1 MIEKDYSLSTESKA
15 CLVSMICPK
24 LKEHST
30 ENETTRSLEELR
42 ELMRTLGIEVGSDF
56 VQNKKGVD
64 PATMLGSGKLE
75 EIATQAKEE
84 GANILVFDFELTAS
98 QIRNIK
104 KITDFS
110 VVDRCHV
117 ILEIFAKHAQTR
129 EAKIQIEIA
138 RLQYVLPRLSG
149 FWTHLSRQ
157 KGGVGV
163 RGGEGEQQI
172 ELDRRIIRER
182 IEFYKKEL
190 KEVIKSRDQQK
201 KRRQNQAITAALVGY
216 TNAGKSSL
224 MNRLCQVDVLEEDK
238 LFATLDS
245 TFRTLTPD
253 TRPPMILID
262 TVGFLSNLP
271 NTLIDGFRTTLESA
285 MEAELLII
293 VCDVSDPHYE
303 KHLQVTFDVLN
314 ELGLQNKEKLIVF
327 NKKDLLEDELKKKLA
342 VRKNPDSFLVSTFDK
357 QDMKELREHIINY
370 FLAKQ
375 AHYDLFVP
383 YDAGNV
389 HSSVEGKTNI
399 LSRNNLEKG
408 IFYRVRVPEFIFQN
422 LGIQKYVLAPDDPM
436 LKELL

>member
-1 MIEKDYSLSTESKA
+1 LIEKDYSLSTEAKA
-15 CLVSMICPK
+15 CLVSMISPK

-30 ENETTRSLEELR
+30 EDETKISIDELR
-42 ELMRTLGIEVGSDF
+42 ELMRTLHIEVGSEF
-56 VQNKKGVD
+56 VQNKKSVD
-64 PATMLGSGKLE
+64 PATMLGSGKLQ
-75 EIATQAKEE
+75 EIAEEAKEE

-104 KITDFS
+104 KITDLS

-182 IEFYKKEL
+182 IEFYKREL
-190 KEVIKSRDQQK
+190 KEVVKSQEQQK

-224 MNRLCQVDVLEEDK
+224 MNRLCKVDVLEEDK

-293 VCDVSDPHYE
+293 VCDISDPHYE

-314 ELGLQNKEKLIVF
+314 ELKLEKKEKLIVF
-327 NKKDLLEDELKKKLA
+327 NKKDLLENDLKKKLA
-342 VRKNPDSFLVSTFDK
+342 IRTNPDSFLVSTFDK
-357 QDMKELREHIINY
+357 EDMKRLREHIINY

-383 YDAGNV
+383 YEAGSV
-389 HSSVEGKTNI
+389 HSSIEGKTNI
-399 LSRNNLEKG
+399 ISRNNLEKG

-422 LGIQKYVLAPDDPM
+422 LGIQKYILSPDDPL
-436 LKELL
+436 LKELQ